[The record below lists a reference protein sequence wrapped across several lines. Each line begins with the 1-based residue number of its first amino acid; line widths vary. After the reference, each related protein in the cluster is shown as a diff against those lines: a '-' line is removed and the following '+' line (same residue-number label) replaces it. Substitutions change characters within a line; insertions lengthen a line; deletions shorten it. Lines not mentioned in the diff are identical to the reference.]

1 MFSIA
6 SCLLPPLG
14 FFSFFSD
21 WARHSRLYTMS
32 SKNCDVCTLLMR
44 VRGRWRKWRDI
55 ETTIWCWWWIK
66 TRQTSVQVSGA
77 GMKSS
82 FWYGK
87 PHFIALFF
95 VLPLFCLS
103 FYYSY
108 EAYGPI
114 APSNAYTTESEWC
127 ENFLDMP
134 TNKQASCLLTTFA
147 LARAVE
153 KATTATTALGK
164 VLIKLYDE
172 MMEISRVVKSRLATV
187 KTQICEYPWVSL
199 KNCLNCV

>member
-1 MFSIA
+1 MEEVEGYRDDDMMLMMNKNEANERTSEWSWDEIIVLIWKTA
-6 SCLLPPLG
+6 L
-14 FFSFFSD
+14 
-21 WARHSRLYTMS
+21 HST
-32 SKNCDVCTLLMR
+32 
-44 VRGRWRKWRDI
+44 
-55 ETTIWCWWWIK
+55 
-66 TRQTSVQVSGA
+66 
-77 GMKSS
+77 
-82 FWYGK
+82 
-87 PHFIALFF
+87 FF

-153 KATTATTALGK
+153 KATTATTTLGK

-187 KTQICEYPWVSL
+187 KTQICEYP
-199 KNCLNCV
+199 